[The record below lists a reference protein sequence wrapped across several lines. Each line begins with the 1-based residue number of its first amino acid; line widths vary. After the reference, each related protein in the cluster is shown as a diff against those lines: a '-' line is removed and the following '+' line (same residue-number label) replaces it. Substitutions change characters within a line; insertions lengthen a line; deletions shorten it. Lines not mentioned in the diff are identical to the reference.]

1 MSNYDANIDY
11 LQEDDI
17 INGQQYCCLSF
28 VEPAEEVEKHLEV
41 YIFNQF
47 LKHISKN
54 FILTPR
60 ISEEATI
67 QLEQE
72 QDESLNQNPVEEK
85 KEEASIQEITI
96 EEIKEGTKE
105 EPTEE
110 PTEELTEEPKE
121 KQKEEKPENELID
134 PKVCHKKLFGEY
146 IGFKSVNYTKLM
158 NKYVEKYGDKT
169 CIRGI
174 KVRGS
179 YRSLVDARKRASSLQ
194 KLDENFN
201 VFVGQVGCWC
211 PFNPVNLNDV
221 SPEYYEQQ
229 LNQLVHNKLEDTI
242 KKDQLFNQRKNNL
255 KNRGKEKK
263 ARK

>member
-1 MSNYDANIDY
+1 MSDYDSNIDY

-28 VEPAEEVEKHLEV
+28 VEPAEETEKHLEV

-54 FILTPR
+54 FLLTPR
-60 ISEEATI
+60 ISEEAKI
-67 QLEQE
+67 ELEIEHSEELNVQE
-72 QDESLNQNPVEEK
+72 KK
-85 KEEASIQEITI
+85 KEEPNVQEITI
-96 EEIKEGTKE
+96 EEIKDKPEETKE
-105 EPTEE
+105 EPIVEE
-110 PTEELTEEPKE
+110 PIVEEPE
-121 KQKEEKPENELID
+121 ETKEETENELID

-158 NKYVEKYGDKT
+158 NKYVEKYGNKT

-179 YRSLVDARKRASSLQ
+179 YRNLIDARKRASDLQ
-194 KLDENFN
+194 KIDDNFN

-221 SPEYYEQQ
+221 HPEYYDQQ
-229 LNQLVHNKLEDTI
+229 LNQLVHTRLDDNI
-242 KKDQLFNQRKNNL
+242 KKEQLFNQRKNKL
-255 KNRGKEKK
+255 KGKGKR
-263 ARK
+263 RKTRK

>member
-1 MSNYDANIDY
+1 MSDYDSNIDY